1 MTMAD
6 EPLMTPR
13 QSAIYLTGGALLVAW
28 LAAANMP
35 APEPPAAGTRADAQP
50 PGPDAIALDVSAQA
64 SRLRER
70 MSQAPAPHPDVRN
83 PFAFGAPPRPH
94 RPPVES
100 PAPAVVDAAPA
111 IPAAPALTLMGIAEE
126 STAQG
131 VRRTAIIG
139 GDGDTLFLV
148 VEGQAVGDR
157 YKVSKIGA
165 DAVELEDV
173 ITKAYRR
180 LALK

>member
-1 MTMAD
+1 M
-6 EPLMTPR
+6 
-13 QSAIYLTGGALLVAW
+13 YLTGGALLVAW

-35 APEPPAAGTRADAQP
+35 GAEPPAPRPGAQAET

-94 RPPVES
+94 RAVAEALPP
-100 PAPAVVDAAPA
+100 PAVEAAPA

-126 STAQG
+126 NTPQG
-131 VRRTAIIG
+131 TRRTAIIG
-139 GDGDTLFLV
+139 GDGETLFLV
-148 VEGQAVGDR
+148 VEGQPVGDR
-157 YKVSKIGA
+157 YKVTKIGA

-180 LALK
+180 LALR